1 MSKVGESKVPYRI
14 VRGSLPLP
22 QGKIL
27 SHEDLLR
34 MFVEVIDLPKSFNNV
49 YGVGPGTA
57 LDTEILVY
65 MKSQGHSLT
74 HLTHSLTSLTLLTYL
89 LTYSL
94 TYLLTGWPERVQI
107 GLLMGDMMEKIE
119 KSYEAE
125 KNNTKSPAARDVAAL
140 PINSFSNT

>member
-22 QGKIL
+22 QGKVL

-34 MFVEVIDLPKSFNNV
+34 MFVEVVDLPKSFNNV

-65 MKSQGHSLT
+65 MKSQGN
-74 HLTHSLTSLTLLTYL
+74 SLTLLTVLTHL
-89 LTYSL
+89 LM
-94 TYLLTGWPERVQI
+94 YLLTGWPERVQI
-107 GLLMGDMMEKIE
+107 GLLMGDMMEKNE

-140 PINSFSNT
+140 PIHSFSNK

>member
-1 MSKVGESKVPYRI
+1 LSKVGESKVPYRI

-74 HLTHSLTSLTLLTYL
+74 LLTHSLTSLLTYL
-89 LTYSL
+89 LK
-94 TYLLTGWPERVQI
+94 GWPERVQI

-140 PINSFSNT
+140 PINSFSNK

>member
-22 QGKIL
+22 QGKVL

-34 MFVEVIDLPKSFNNV
+34 MFVEVVDLPKSFNNV

-65 MKSQGHSLT
+65 MKSQGNSLT
-74 HLTHSLTSLTLLTYL
+74 LPTLLTHSLTYVLTYRL
-89 LTYSL
+89 
-94 TYLLTGWPERVQI
+94 
-107 GLLMGDMMEKIE
+107 
-119 KSYEAE
+119 A
-125 KNNTKSPAARDVAAL
+125 
-140 PINSFSNT
+140 

>member
-1 MSKVGESKVPYRI
+1 MHSLIHSSLNLSKVGESKVPYRI

-74 HLTHSLTSLTLLTYL
+74 HLTHSLTLLTYL

-94 TYLLTGWPERVQI
+94 THLLTYR
-107 GLLMGDMMEKIE
+107 L
-119 KSYEAE
+119 A
-125 KNNTKSPAARDVAAL
+125 
-140 PINSFSNT
+140 